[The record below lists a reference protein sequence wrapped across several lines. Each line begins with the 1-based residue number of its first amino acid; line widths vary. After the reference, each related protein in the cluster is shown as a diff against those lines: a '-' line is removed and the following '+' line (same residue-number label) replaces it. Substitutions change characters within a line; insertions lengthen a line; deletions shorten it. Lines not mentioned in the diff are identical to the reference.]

1 MIAGRLK
8 YRLKLLRPAS
18 DSDSF
23 GEQRAGNFEYI
34 TTVRAER
41 VKFSASRRQ
50 EVAEAFSDYRVEFN
64 IRAAHE
70 VGEGWRVEELG
81 GKLYEVV
88 AIEPNPRRGF
98 NKLICERVNT

>member
-1 MIAGRLK
+1 MMAGRLK
-8 YRLKLLRPAS
+8 YRLKLFRPAS

-23 GEQRAGNFEYI
+23 GEQRAGSYEY
-34 TTVRAER
+34 TVTVHAER

-70 VGEGWRVEELG
+70 VGEGWRVEQVG
-81 GKLYEVV
+81 GKLYAVV
-88 AIEPNPRRGF
+88 AIEPNLDRGF